1 MCTMKI
7 WKRNDTHF
15 FITGTFLLQNSA
27 TRSILS
33 QGKKKKKVFWFY
45 FSFQSFISQDQP
57 PHSEL
62 PSSFLTST
70 FEKYQGVSI
79 PSFTHGVV
87 YGNQP
92 RCFLE
97 LGYDSLF

>member
-1 MCTMKI
+1 MTLI
-7 WKRNDTHF
+7 SS
-15 FITGTFLLQNSA
+15 LLSPFAEKLSHTVNS
-27 TRSILS
+27 TSR
-33 QGKKKKKVFWFY
+33 KKVFGFY
-45 FSFQSFISQDQP
+45 FSFQSFISLDQP

-70 FEKYQGVSI
+70 FEKYQGISI
-79 PSFTHGVV
+79 PSFTHEVV